1 MYYAQISTGGDYRR
15 GRDVSASLGIVPRQH
30 RSGGKSTLLGISKR
44 GNRPLRSLLI
54 HGARAV
60 VSQVKG
66 KDDPLSQWLQT
77 LIERGGYPQSHSRLC
92 QQDGENGLGRIILSG
107 SLPTWSG
114 SFNPRLI
121 G

>member
-77 LIERGGYPQSHSRLC
+77 LIERVGIHKATVAYANKMARMGWAVLYYQEAYQP
-92 QQDGENGLGRIILSG
+92 GRVHLTHG
-107 SLPTWSG
+107 
-114 SFNPRLI
+114 
-121 G
+121 